1 MALLAAILVL
11 AQESA
16 DVAEEGK
23 HIIIGMLLTGLVFV
37 AVILIGQLFRYLGTR
52 RRRQRRRAERAY

>member
-1 MALLAAILVL
+1 MDLLTATFLL

-37 AVILIGQLFRYLGTR
+37 AVILIGQLLRHLGTR
-52 RRRQRRRAERAY
+52 RRRQRRRAY